1 MFWIAMVASVL
12 IYGVLAWFITRES
25 AEPADWR
32 DPMVFILAGAA
43 AMVMIAAIVVPGFV
57 VTAARKAKRSDRP
70 STSQPTSAFELTG
83 EVTTAYILR
92 LALIES
98 VAIFGLVL
106 AMAKQ
111 SFDLFVPFGLVAIAA
126 FLAFSPSTDH
136 LRGLDRSG
144 R

>member
-1 MFWIAMVASVL
+1 MLWIAMLASVL
-12 IYGVLAWFITRES
+12 IYGLLAWIITSES

-32 DPMVFILAGAA
+32 DPMVYILAGMA
-43 AMVMIAAIVVPGFV
+43 AMVMIAAIVVPGLV
-57 VTAARKAKRSDRP
+57 VTAARRAKRSDRP

-92 LALIES
+92 LTMIES

-106 AMAKQ
+106 AMVKQ
-111 SFDLFVPFGLVAIAA
+111 SFDFFVPFGLVAIAA
-126 FLAFSPSTDH
+126 FLAISPSTDH

>member
-1 MFWIAMVASVL
+1 MLASVL
-12 IYGVLAWFITRES
+12 IYGLVAWIIARES
-25 AEPADWR
+25 AAPTDWR
-32 DPMVFILAGAA
+32 DPMVFILAGVA
-43 AMVMIAAIVVPGFV
+43 AMVMIAAIVVPGLV
-57 VTAARKAKRSDRP
+57 VTAARRARSSDGP
-70 STSQPTSAFELTG
+70 ATSQPTSAFELTG
-83 EVTTAYILR
+83 EVATAYILR

-98 VAIFGLVL
+98 VAIFGLIL
-106 AMAKQ
+106 ALAKQ